1 MEGVWQEDQG
11 RIENIILEYFVAIFR
26 SDHPTN
32 FEANLS
38 AINTR
43 VTSDM
48 NDELL
53 AEFRADEVER
63 ALKQMHP
70 TKAPG
75 PDGMSPIFYQKYWDI
90 VGCDVT
96 NCVLD
101 ALNAV
106 VLPSCINEIYICL
119 IPKVKDPQKITHF
132 RLISLCNVIYK
143 IISKVLANRLKK
155 FVAVV
160 IDEAQSAFVPKR
172 LITDN
177 VLVAFETMH
186 NIDQRKKGKEAL
198 MAIKLD
204 ISQAYS
210 RVEWVYLKA
219 MMKKMGFHD
228 NWISLMMMC
237 VTTVLYLV
245 LINEEPK
252 GRITPSRGLRQG
264 DPISPYLFLLCV
276 KGLTATL
283 KKEEAAG
290 HIKGIAVCRGAP
302 RISHL

>member
-1 MEGVWQEDQG
+1 M
-11 RIENIILEYFVAIFR
+11 
-26 SDHPTN
+26 
-32 FEANLS
+32 
-38 AINTR
+38 
-43 VTSDM
+43 
-48 NDELL
+48 
-53 AEFRADEVER
+53 
-63 ALKQMHP
+63 
-70 TKAPG
+70 
-75 PDGMSPIFYQKYWDI
+75 
-90 VGCDVT
+90 
-96 NCVLD
+96 
-101 ALNAV
+101 
-106 VLPSCINEIYICL
+106 
-119 IPKVKDPQKITHF
+119 
-132 RLISLCNVIYK
+132 IYK

-160 IDEAQSAFVPKR
+160 IDEAQSAFVPRR

-186 NIDQRKKGKEAL
+186 SIDQRKKGKEAL

-204 ISQAYS
+204 MSQAYS

-219 MMKKMGFHD
+219 RMKKMGFHD

-237 VTTVLYLV
+237 VTTVLDSV

-264 DPISPYLFLLCV
+264 DPISPFLFLLCV
-276 KGLTATL
+276 KGLTAML
-283 KKEEAAG
+283 KKEEAVG